1 MAGCPNCGWRTQRTK
16 DWVCEWCGYPLLYG
30 NYKQID
36 KTFKELQ
43 EERNPSW
50 KSDQPEP
57 EPEFKLDE
65 EEEPEPEPEP
75 EPKKEPIWKLK
86 KAPRPSY
93 PPKREPEPEYTKE
106 PESEPAPPPRPKYEP
121 APRPK
126 PAPQTKP
133 EPLLQPRTER
143 VLLPRLE
150 SAPQPEP
157 APAAPPKPETLAR
170 PRMEPP
176 PRPTTEPAP
185 RPATP
190 PPLNVER
197 HAPTPEP
204 KEEPI
209 TVPSLES
216 IKDGTQLTIDQI
228 DALFRA
234 DNIGANE
241 ALKDKTIVIKGLV
254 NKVFIR
260 DHLDIRYLILTGAGR
275 VIWSAR
281 CGFDKENAG
290 PMSRLSEGQAAA
302 LRGKYEGYGKNI
314 IFKECTLVGG

>member
-1 MAGCPNCGWRTQRTK
+1 MAGCPNCGRRTQRTK

-36 KTFKELQ
+36 KTYKELQ
-43 EERNPSW
+43 EERNPSSW
-50 KSDQPEP
+50 KSVQPEAEPEYNLEEEETAPEP
-57 EPEFKLDE
+57 EPET
-65 EEEPEPEPEP
+65 
-75 EPKKEPIWKLK
+75 KKEPIWKLK

-93 PPKREPEPEYTKE
+93 PPKREPEPEPE
-106 PESEPAPPPRPKYEP
+106 PETKPLPRPKFEP

-126 PAPQTKP
+126 PETNPPTKQ
-133 EPLLQPRTER
+133 EPLLQPRPER
-143 VLLPRLE
+143 VLLPRFE
-150 SAPQPEP
+150 ENT
-157 APAAPPKPETLAR
+157 PPPTPPRPETLAR
-170 PRMEPP
+170 PRMEPTP
-176 PRPTTEPAP
+176 QPAP
-185 RPATP
+185 RPAAQPRPEP

-234 DNIGANE
+234 DNIGTNE
-241 ALKDKTIVIKGLV
+241 ALKDKTIVIKGIV

-281 CGFDKENAG
+281 CGFEKENAG
-290 PMSRLSEGQAAA
+290 PISRLTEGQAVA
-302 LRGKYEGYGKNI
+302 LRGKYDGYGKNI
-314 IFKECTLVGG
+314 IFKNCTMVGG